1 MMTIQ
6 LGKRSTRISLRV
18 AAAAL
23 VALAA
28 LPALAQKTDWPTRPV
43 RLIVPFPPGG
53 TVDPLARL
61 VGSKL
66 TPVLGQQFIIDNRT
80 GASGAIGTGIG
91 AKASPDG
98 YTFVFIFDTHA
109 VNPSLIPNLP
119 YDTVKDFAPVMLI
132 ATAPN
137 AIVTNPAKPYKN
149 FGDAIKA
156 AKAKPDTLTYGS
168 VGSGSLGHLAMML
181 VQQAGGFK
189 AVHVPYKGGGPMTVD
204 ALGGNIDLA
213 LGTVALLSPHVKSG
227 RLHGIGVT
235 SVRRSGAVPEV
246 PTVAEQGFP
255 GFSALAWWGI
265 VTPAG
270 IPKPVLDK
278 FHAELVKVFNQ
289 PDVRKQLGETL
300 GMDLAVSSPAEL
312 QKFLLAE
319 MARWGKVVR
328 ENGIRGD

>member
-1 MMTIQ
+1 M
-6 LGKRSTRISLRV
+6 SLRV
-18 AAAAL
+18 VAAAL
-23 VALAA
+23 VALAV
-28 LPALAQKTDWPTRPV
+28 LPAFAQKTDWPTRPV
-43 RLIVPFPPGG
+43 RFIVPFPPGG

-66 TPVLGQQFIIDNRT
+66 TPVLGQQFIVDNRT
-80 GASGAIGTGIG
+80 GASGAIGTGLA
-91 AKASPDG
+91 AKANPDG
-98 YTFVFIFDTHA
+98 YTFVFVFDTHS

-137 AIVTNPAKPYKN
+137 AIVTNPAKPYKS

-156 AKAKPDTLTYGS
+156 AKVKPDTLTYGS

-181 VQQAGGFK
+181 VQQSGGFK

-204 ALGGNIDLA
+204 ALGGNIELA
-213 LGTVALLSPHVKSG
+213 LGTVALLTPHVKSG
-227 RLHGIGVT
+227 KLRGIGVT
-235 SVRRSGAVPEV
+235 SLQRSGALPEV

-265 VTPAG
+265 VAPAG
-270 IPKPVLDK
+270 TPKPVLDR

-300 GMDLAVSSPAEL
+300 GMDLAVSSPTEL

-319 MARWGKVVR
+319 IARWGKVVR
-328 ENGIRGD
+328 ENNIRGD